1 MKTTFEFT
9 TKSGKRMYDLWIDIE
24 DYPNRFKIDGNRIL
38 IRGIG
43 TTLNRNSHKDYD
55 KAFILDYSDEYY
67 TIIEFKK
74 GIKSLQV
81 ATIENWVDNRHL
93 IRFEEGSSF

>member
-9 TKSGKRMYDLWIDIE
+9 TKSGKRVYALWIDIE
-24 DYPNRFKIDGNRIL
+24 DYPNRFKINGNKIL
-38 IRGIG
+38 IRGSE
-43 TTLNRNSHKDYD
+43 TTLNHNSHKDYN
-55 KAFILDYSDEYY
+55 KAFTVDYSDEYY

-74 GIKSLQV
+74 GIKALQI